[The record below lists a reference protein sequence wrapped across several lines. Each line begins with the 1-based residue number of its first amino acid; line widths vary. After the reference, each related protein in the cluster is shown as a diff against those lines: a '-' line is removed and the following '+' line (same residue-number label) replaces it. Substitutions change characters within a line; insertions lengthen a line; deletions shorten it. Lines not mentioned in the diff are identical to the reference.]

1 MLQLLL
7 SVAAAAAC
15 TRCTAVVAVRTAV
28 VAVGAVVT
36 VCAAID
42 AAVAIRLI
50 LALREG
56 ARIAVADV
64 GKCLCTRGKDH
75 AGDQSHQYLFH

>member
-28 VAVGAVVT
+28 VAVGAVVA
-36 VCAAID
+36 VCTAVVP
-42 AAVAIRLI
+42 AVAIRLI
-50 LALREG
+50 LAHREG
-56 ARIAVADV
+56 TRIVVADV